1 MIDDPNTETLLQAY
15 DKLVDQEGWIQH
27 EIQAQLRLASAP
39 HVVGNRLQVGTRKN
53 TAKRLK
59 LRLEE
64 VSIALF
70 LLEGQLWEID
80 TKREQARRRM
90 SDS

>member
-15 DKLVDQEGWIQH
+15 EKLVDQEIWIQH
-27 EIQAQLRLASAP
+27 KLSLASAP
-39 HVVGNRLQVGTRKN
+39 HVVGNRLQAVQTGIRKN

-64 VSIALF
+64 VSEELF

-80 TKREQARRRM
+80 NKREQARRRM
-90 SDS
+90 WDS